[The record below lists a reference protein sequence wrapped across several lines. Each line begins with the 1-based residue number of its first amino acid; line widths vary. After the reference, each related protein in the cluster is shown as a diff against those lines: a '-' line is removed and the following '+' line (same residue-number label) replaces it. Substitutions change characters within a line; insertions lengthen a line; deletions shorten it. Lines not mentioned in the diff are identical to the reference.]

1 MSTPLAKQSILFIIS
16 INIFTAFLVFA
27 LCKSYTDDQV
37 DMAMTQSVD
46 YITKMPTIKVFNT
59 TQITNELREQK
70 VPLQKIVSYIERYIK
85 LHKVKGIILIDSNST
100 LAIPDS
106 AKAPHLTMQELDE
119 LSEKYGITSE
129 YSVDSLLS
137 DFNKTLNMK
146 N

>member
-27 LCKSYTDDQV
+27 LCKGYTDDQV

-46 YITKMPTIKVFNT
+46 YITKIPTIKVFNT

-119 LSEKYGITSE
+119 LSEKYGIKSE